1 MTRPLRIEFED
12 AIYHVCA
19 RGDSRPIIFF
29 NYDDYARFVD
39 LLEQSVR
46 RFAGL
51 VFGFVLM
58 PNHFHLIVQTVQPNL
73 SRWMHWLT
81 VSYSVYFNRQ
91 HRCIGHVFQG
101 RYKSLL
107 VENGDYLIELSRYI
121 HLNPVRG
128 RYIGSG
134 RPVDRRKKLRCFKWS
149 SYRGYAFLASP
160 FGFVQEATVL
170 DEFAR
175 ATHPARLSYRRFVE
189 EGLVSEIENPLTAAH
204 WQIAL
209 GAKLSCKRF
218 ATIFRNG
225 VTSKHLTFQSYD
237 TPPSHRV

>member
-29 NYDDYARFVD
+29 NYDDYACFVD
-39 LLEQSVR
+39 LIEQSVR

-91 HRCIGHVFQG
+91 HRCIGHGATRVCWG
-101 RYKSLL
+101 
-107 VENGDYLIELSRYI
+107 VENGDYLIELAATFIST
-121 HLNPVRG
+121 PFEEDTSEV
-128 RYIGSG
+128 
-134 RPVDRRKKLRCFKWS
+134 VDRSTAEKNCAVS
-149 SYRGYAFLASP
+149 NGAAI
-160 FGFVQEATVL
+160 A
-170 DEFAR
+170 AM
-175 ATHPARLSYRRFVE
+175 LS
-189 EGLVSEIENPLTAAH
+189 
-204 WQIAL
+204 
-209 GAKLSCKRF
+209 
-218 ATIFRNG
+218 
-225 VTSKHLTFQSYD
+225 
-237 TPPSHRV
+237 